1 MGPEWQLVYSGKE
14 TSYSCTGLVPDVALT
29 REIPEPRPKVGP
41 LATAPIFPTTI
52 AEVEFSLQIIGI
64 DYPLEESSRMSDP
77 VKCRTY
83 PQPLIQ
89 INEINDMYIDD
100 NIESSDLF
108 NGSHDGDSQSDTKAS
123 KGDSTSNSKIK
134 KVKLKSILMVA
145 EDDIPDKSI
154 LLKVEGI

>member
-1 MGPEWQLVYSGKE
+1 
-14 TSYSCTGLVPDVALT
+14 
-29 REIPEPRPKVGP
+29 
-41 LATAPIFPTTI
+41 
-52 AEVEFSLQIIGI
+52 
-64 DYPLEESSRMSDP
+64 
-77 VKCRTY
+77 
-83 PQPLIQ
+83 
-89 INEINDMYIDD
+89 MYIDD

-108 NGSHDGDSQSDTKAS
+108 NSSHDGDSQSDTKAS